1 MTKSENTPAATFSMI
16 VAHVITEK
24 WKLSGQSMM
33 IFYNS
38 TGISQP
44 SWSRLAR
51 GQTRF
56 DIEDLRIIEK
66 QANIGVM
73 DVLNEAFQVE
83 QKAKLEGIKI
93 IEPYTTQN
101 KADLQKAGVA
111 IVAGAVLAFL
121 AVQAIKAK

>member
-1 MTKSENTPAATFSMI
+1 MNTLDNIPAATFSMI
-16 VAHVITEK
+16 IAHVITEK
-24 WKLSGQSMM
+24 WKLSGESMTA
-33 IFYNS
+33 FYDL
-38 TGISQP
+38 TRISQP

-56 DIEDLRIIEK
+56 DIEDLRVIER
-66 QANIGVM
+66 QANISIL
-73 DVLNEAFQVE
+73 DVLREAFQVE
-83 QKAKLEGIKI
+83 HKAKIEGIKI

-121 AVQAIKAK
+121 AAQAIKTK